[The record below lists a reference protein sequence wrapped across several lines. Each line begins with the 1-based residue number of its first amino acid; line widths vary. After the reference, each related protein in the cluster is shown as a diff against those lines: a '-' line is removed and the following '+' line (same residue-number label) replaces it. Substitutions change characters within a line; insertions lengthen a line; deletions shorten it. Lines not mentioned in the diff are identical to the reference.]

1 MTSLMLMEKD
11 CKKIYPASLLL
22 EDTTSRI
29 NGSDY
34 LDLSIEI
41 AGGRLNTKIYN
52 MTDAF
57 NFMVIRYP
65 ETSSN
70 CT

>member
-1 MTSLMLMEKD
+1 MEFKYLKQATAQQRKDIGDNVRYIDDILNANGKSFLTD

-34 LDLSIEI
+34 LD
-41 AGGRLNTKIYN
+41 
-52 MTDAF
+52 
-57 NFMVIRYP
+57 
-65 ETSSN
+65 
-70 CT
+70 